1 MNAKAASRIQPT
13 IKKRA
18 ARGSVKIG
26 SHKDAYSLYT
36 REGRKPRNSRVTVT
50 VDKAAVAAAFAG
62 KRDTNAVR
70 TATVVTVGN
79 AHRPPA
85 GFLDP
90 QAYGPVIL
98 PQSHTITR

>member
-36 REGRKPRNSRVTVT
+36 REGRKPRSGKVTVT
-50 VDKAAVAAAFAG
+50 VDLERVATAFAT
-62 KRDTNAVR
+62 RIDRNH
-70 TATVVTVGN
+70 N
-79 AHRPPA
+79 LPY
-85 GFLDP
+85 
-90 QAYGPVIL
+90 QPVIL
-98 PQSHTITR
+98 PNSHTITR